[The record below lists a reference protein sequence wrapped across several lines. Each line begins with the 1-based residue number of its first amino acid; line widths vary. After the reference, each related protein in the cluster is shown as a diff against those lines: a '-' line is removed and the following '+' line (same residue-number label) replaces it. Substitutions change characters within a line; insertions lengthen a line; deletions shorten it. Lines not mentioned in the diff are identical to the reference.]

1 MGDLQVA
8 SPIIYKGQR
17 RLALQHGT
25 GAKRRPRQGGEVPKC
40 AARGIIKPEP
50 ESPDPRGWR
59 TPRNGY
65 GILLPR
71 TSENSSSTHLGE

>member
-17 RLALQHGT
+17 KLALQHGT

-40 AARGIIKPEP
+40 AAKGIIEA
-50 ESPDPRGWR
+50 GAR
-59 TPRNGY
+59 TPRPGV
-65 GILLPR
+65 LTKELQ
-71 TSENSSSTHLGE
+71 